1 MSIVIILGRN
11 DGILDLSGSQAY
23 EYMATFRMY
32 IEDVW
37 GMNESYVKWSITIHL
52 CIKNIFLYVIEFYCY
67 QKQNYKEYL
76 TSE

>member
-1 MSIVIILGRN
+1 MNKWDHKVSIVIILGRN

-37 GMNESYVKWSITIHL
+37 GMNESMWNDELLSTYVLKTFSYMW
-52 CIKNIFLYVIEFYCY
+52 
-67 QKQNYKEYL
+67 
-76 TSE
+76 